1 MGTPRDG
8 DSGPFDELPELPPD
22 VRVPDDASALA
33 EEAARVR
40 RELRE
45 ERVGG
50 SRSGSRIFAGGG
62 FRGSVPPDGDTAA
75 TEPAALRIPLL
86 IMTAALLAA
95 VISLFAAA
103 WPDERRGLPTPAAA
117 SSAGRAA
124 PTGVAHTLP
133 PVDLVDEQGK
143 TVPLGTLL
151 PAVLILAD
159 DCPCASE
166 VAALAPPGVTVIA
179 VGLVRA
185 DASSPP
191 PAQPSSAAPPPS
203 TATLPGPAPATVRR
217 LRDPSGGLAT
227 LLGDSSP
234 RGATP
239 IALVARSGEI
249 TVIVDSAIPSSAYA
263 ADLALLP
270 SR

>member
-22 VRVPDDASALA
+22 VQVPDDASALA
-33 EEAARVR
+33 EEAAQVR

-50 SRSGSRIFAGGG
+50 SRSGSRSFAGGG
-62 FRGSVPPDGDTAA
+62 FRGSVPPDGDATT
-75 TEPAALRIPLL
+75 TEPASLRIPLL

-103 WPDERRGLPTPAAA
+103 WPNERRGAPTPAAA

-124 PTGVAHTLP
+124 PTGVAHTVP
-133 PVDLVDEQGK
+133 PVDLIDEQGR
-143 TVPLGTLL
+143 TVRLGTLL

-159 DCPCASE
+159 DCPCAGE
-166 VAALAPPGVTVIA
+166 IAAAAPPGVTVVA
-179 VGLVRA
+179 VGVVRG
-185 DASSPP
+185 DSLPP
-191 PAQPSSAAPPPS
+191 TGQPSSAAPPPS

-227 LLGDSSP
+227 LLGDTTP
-234 RGATP
+234 GTATP

-249 TVIVDSAIPSSAYA
+249 TGIVDSATPSSAYA